1 MIMDEVFFIL
11 KEDFILNSKDMR
23 YLCYPFMK
31 EDKSIVDFEIRT
43 DSLASHIGLAASF
56 LHDESE
62 LYNDLIYLT
71 EMAYHLNGSV
81 RGKVAIHEER
91 LQVLNILYERYRD
104 AVGEI
109 PPFLL
114 PKGHTSAMYLHIA
127 RSEAKKSVRAL
138 YKASKDKEVPEVLFS
153 YTNLLANV
161 LFLMAV
167 RTNQLKGDEWQEF
180 VSESYNVKK
189 GKNSK

>member
-1 MIMDEVFFIL
+1 MKVTD
-11 KEDFILNSKDMR
+11 KR
-23 YLCYPFMK
+23 YSCYPFMK
-31 EDKSIVDFEIRT
+31 EKKNIVDFEIRT

-56 LHDESE
+56 LEDEID
-62 LYNDLIYLT
+62 LHTDLIYLT

-81 RGKVAIHEER
+81 RGKQAIHEER
-91 LQVLNILYERYRD
+91 LAELNRLYEKYRD
-104 AVGEI
+104 EAGDL
-109 PPFLL
+109 PAFLL
-114 PKGHTSAMYLHIA
+114 PHGHTAAMYLHIA

-138 YKASKDKEVPEVLFS
+138 YKASLDKEVPELLFD

-167 RTNQLKGDEWQEF
+167 RTNQLKGYEGKEF

-189 GKNSK
+189 GIRQK